1 MLKYLLNLMYIKFKR
16 YMEVV
21 MNDELD
27 TPTLQQAE
35 ERFLDTIQ
43 APRTAKT
50 YRWALAAFRRFL
62 QATEYAGYQQEE
74 QSPSPTTCLQD
85 DVLEG
90 FYSWLNNEYTSAQT
104 VRTYLSAIRRFFTWL
119 EVKEFLHPDFQLAK
133 AQNRLKAAQGEKS
146 RIPYK
151 HRRVDPEL
159 PSIVTYYDKL
169 RLPQGDSWATQVQ
182 RLKILRARAIVHTLY
197 ASGGRVS
204 EVTSL
209 TREMVL
215 DGRIDEVHITGKGGL
230 PRVILLTREAMQ
242 AIQAY
247 IAERNDNFPGLFISH
262 GRGRGNPL
270 GRGTVWSVVKEAAKA
285 LGLHRSTSPHSFRHY
300 RATQLLNEGMPLES
314 VQAYLGHQD
323 ISTTR
328 KVYAHTKTA
337 VLKDQLSTYGRTPTE
352 AIEDLKTRRGLP
364 KKE

>member
-1 MLKYLLNLMYIKFKR
+1 MANR
-16 YMEVV
+16 EHS
-21 MNDELD
+21 
-27 TPTLQQAE
+27 PTLTAVQKH
-35 ERFLDTIQ
+35 FLETIQ
-43 APRTAKT
+43 APRTAET
-50 YRWALAAFRRFL
+50 YRWATDSFVHFVA
-62 QATEYAGYQQEE
+62 QTNYAGWSEA
-74 QSPSPTTCLQD
+74 PGDFPVDRLQD

-90 FYSWLNNEYTSAQT
+90 FYYWLSEKYESQQT
-104 VRTYLSAIRRFFTWL
+104 RRTYLSATRRFLNWL
-119 EVKEFLHPDFQLAK
+119 DARNLLAPDFQMGK
-133 AQNRLKAAQGEKS
+133 AHNRLKAAQGERK

-159 PSIVTYYDKL
+159 PRVVSHYDKL
-169 RLPQGDSWATQVQ
+169 QLPEADSHANQLE

-215 DGRIDEVHITGKGGL
+215 DGRLDQVHVVGKGGQ
-230 PRVILLTREAMQ
+230 PRLILLTAEAMQ

-247 IAERNDNFPGLFISH
+247 VGERNDDYPGLFISH
-262 GRGRGNPL
+262 GRGKGKPL
-270 GRGTVWSVVKEAAKA
+270 GRGTVWAVVKEAAKA

-337 VLKDQLSTYGRTPTE
+337 VLRDQLATFGRSPTE
-352 AIEDLKTRRGLP
+352 ALEDLQQRRGRRAGTVDEVGP
-364 KKE
+364 